1 MSSAKQSQKPQGR
14 VLIADDETAI
24 TAGLSAI
31 LGDEGYEVEIAQDG
45 QKALD
50 LLTNGTYGVVLADL
64 KMPKVDG
71 IALLKA
77 MRERQIPTEFV
88 MITGEGN
95 TEVAIQ
101 AIREGAA
108 DYIEKPLT
116 AERLSKLKAQI
127 PKLQQGFA
135 LQQKN
140 RELET
145 RLEGLTHYGEL
156 IGQSEQMRAV
166 YDMIERVA
174 PS

>member
-1 MSSAKQSQKPQGR
+1 MKHPKI
-14 VLIADDETAI
+14 LIADDDLKAR
-24 TAGLSAI
+24 LPLRAI
-31 LGDEGYEVEIAQDG
+31 LEADGYTVESVDDG

-50 LLTNGTYGVVLADL
+50 ILADGSFGVVLADL
-64 KMPKVDG
+64 KMPKIDG
-71 IALLKA
+71 IALLKS

-95 TEVAIQ
+95 TDIAVDAIKQ
-101 AIREGAA
+101 GAR

-127 PKLQQGFA
+127 PRLLESFT

-145 RLEGLTHYGEL
+145 RLEGLTHYGA
-156 IGQSEQMRAV
+156 RAS
-166 YDMIERVA
+166 RCA
-174 PS
+174 PCTT